1 MSTVS
6 SFLSPV
12 SGGRM
17 SGEIV
22 AQVIDLIR
30 KGRIAPGDRLPAE
43 RELATTF
50 GVSRVTVRDAL
61 RVLEVMGLVDIRVG
75 SAGGAYVT
83 TPSPNVIGEGLA
95 NILMMRSFEPE
106 QIAEARLVLELGILD
121 LAAARATDG
130 DIATLREL
138 CERSR
143 EQLEADEYDTRQSL
157 EFHSLLAH
165 AAHNPAISMLSES
178 FSGPLSMAAVRAK
191 EVRSDAHRRTV
202 EEHEAIVE
210 ALAAGD
216 HATARHVLITHLL
229 RGHQPAAGAERLV
242 GPGGP
247 DQAPVGTSR

>member
-1 MSTVS
+1 MSSVA

-22 AQVIDLIR
+22 GQVMGLIR
-30 KGRIAPGDRLPAE
+30 SGRIEPGDRLPPE

-83 TPSPNVIGEGLA
+83 MPSTNVIGEGLA
-95 NILMMRSFEPE
+95 NLLMMRRFEPE
-106 QIAEARLVLELGILD
+106 QIAETRLVLELGILD
-121 LAAARATDG
+121 LVAARITEE
-130 DIATLREL
+130 DIAELRAL
-138 CERSR
+138 CQVSRS
-143 EQLEADEYDTRQSL
+143 QLEADAYDTTQSL
-157 EFHSLLAH
+157 QFHSLLAR
-165 AAHNPAISMLSES
+165 AAHNPAVTMLSES

-202 EEHEAIVE
+202 EEHEAIVDALASGDHGAARE
-210 ALAAGD
+210 AL
-216 HATARHVLITHLL
+216 VTHLL
-229 RGHQPAAGAERLV
+229 RGHEAADGAELLIDPERH
-242 GPGGP
+242 
-247 DQAPVGTSR
+247 ATA